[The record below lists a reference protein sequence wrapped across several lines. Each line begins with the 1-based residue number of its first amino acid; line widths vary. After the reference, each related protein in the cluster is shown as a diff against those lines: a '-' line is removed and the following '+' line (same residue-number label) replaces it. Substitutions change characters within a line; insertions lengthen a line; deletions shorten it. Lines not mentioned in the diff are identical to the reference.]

1 MVQPLLRISSV
12 ETLISGSNMVEF
24 FVYAA
29 YAICV
34 ATLLAILFC
43 AVMVIF
49 TLFREWLK
57 SRK

>member
-1 MVQPLLRISSV
+1 MVQPLLRIFSV
-12 ETLISGSNMVEF
+12 ETLISGSNMEF
-24 FVYAA
+24 IIYSA

>member
-1 MVQPLLRISSV
+1 MVLPLLRISSV
-12 ETLISGSNMVEF
+12 ETLISASNMVEF

>member
-1 MVQPLLRISSV
+1 
-12 ETLISGSNMVEF
+12 MVEF
-24 FVYAA
+24 FIYAA

-34 ATLLAILFC
+34 TTLLAILFC